1 MKWSEKELPLNLIFM
16 CDNFSRSR
24 SRQHPI
30 LKNCTSCF
38 CPILNLFHRTG
49 SKHRNSLDFFIFP
62 GTGSVWQ
69 CWKAKSVLSTFPSVR
84 DSAQA
89 GQTKFQKI
97 EKDKIPTKNSN
108 KKCTH
113 CIYFQQADMHY
124 ATCLWG
130 LISSREI
137 IMTWNWIYKHII
149 VGFESNISTAS
160 SENGF
165 ATSWGALFYIWKLL
179 HWVVEHY

>member
-1 MKWSEKELPLNLIFM
+1 MSVCAMCNLHTLSTQWMLSTCCQASTLLGNNMYTFLSIYKQLFVKWNEVKKSFWYSLIFM

-24 SRQHPI
+24 SSQHPI

-38 CPILNLFHRTG
+38 CPILNFFHRTG

-97 EKDKIPTKNSN
+97 EKDKIPA
-108 KKCTH
+108 KK
-113 CIYFQQADMHY
+113 
-124 ATCLWG
+124 L
-130 LISSREI
+130 E
-137 IMTWNWIYKHII
+137 
-149 VGFESNISTAS
+149 
-160 SENGF
+160 
-165 ATSWGALFYIWKLL
+165 
-179 HWVVEHY
+179 